1 MKRARP
7 AAAVTACLAAAVLP
21 GGCGGQS
28 APPQEASAERGHDLI
43 VANGCGSCHR
53 IGGVERANGDVGPSL
68 REFQRDPR
76 IAGRLP
82 NNPDETVRWLLNPQA
97 IDPTTAMPNLGLTP
111 EQARDI
117 ANYLYTQ

>member
-1 MKRARP
+1 MRGLGQ
-7 AAAVTACLAAAVLP
+7 AAVVAACLAGAGLL
-21 GGCGGQS
+21 GGCGGGS
-28 APPQEASAERGHDLI
+28 DPATKASAERGHDLI
-43 VANGCGSCHR
+43 VKNGCGSCHR

-68 REFQRDPR
+68 EKFQANPR

-82 NNPDETVRWLLNPQA
+82 NNPDEVVRWLLNPQA
-97 IDPTTAMPNLGLTP
+97 IDPTTVMPNLGLTP

>member
-1 MKRARP
+1 MRRSRRT
-7 AAAVTACLAAAVLP
+7 AAVTACLATAGLL
-21 GGCGGQS
+21 GGCGSQ
-28 APPQEASAERGHDLI
+28 PDPQRASAERGHDLI
-43 VANGCGSCHR
+43 VENGCGSCHR
-53 IGGVERANGDVGPSL
+53 IGGVERARGDVGPSL
-68 REFQRDPR
+68 KTFQAKPQ

-117 ANYLYTQ
+117 TTYLYTQ

>member
-1 MKRARP
+1 MSRAGR
-7 AAAVTACLAAAVLP
+7 AAALTACLAAAGIL

-28 APPQEASAERGHDLI
+28 ASAERGHDLI
-43 VANGCGSCHR
+43 VTNGCGSCHR

-68 REFQRDPR
+68 TEFQSKPQ

-82 NNPDETVRWLLNPQA
+82 NNPDEVVRWLLNPQA
-97 IDPTTAMPNLGLTP
+97 IDPPTLMPNLGLTP